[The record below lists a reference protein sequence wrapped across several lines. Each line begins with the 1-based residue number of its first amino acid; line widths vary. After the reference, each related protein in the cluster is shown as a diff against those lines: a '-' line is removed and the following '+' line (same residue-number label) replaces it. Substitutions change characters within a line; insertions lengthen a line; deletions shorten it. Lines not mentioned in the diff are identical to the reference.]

1 MGGAIGGLKRRADF
15 VRLTRNGRRQA
26 MPGLVLQTLP
36 SPEPLD
42 GTLTLR
48 VGYTV
53 SKRVGNAVERNRLK
67 RRLRAAVNL
76 VFPACAAPGRD
87 YVIVG
92 RRAGLERPFA
102 ELAADLSRALKK
114 TGCWLGEDSAAAT
127 ETATEG

>member
-1 MGGAIGGLKRRADF
+1 
-15 VRLTRNGRRQA
+15 

-36 SPEPLD
+36 SPEPTD
-42 GTLTLR
+42 GAAVLR

-76 VFPACAAPGRD
+76 VFPACATSGRD

-92 RRAGLERPFA
+92 RRAGLNRPFA
-102 ELAADLSRALKK
+102 ELTEDLSRALKK
-114 TGCWLGEDSAAAT
+114 TGCWQEGDSAAAT
-127 ETATEG
+127 EG